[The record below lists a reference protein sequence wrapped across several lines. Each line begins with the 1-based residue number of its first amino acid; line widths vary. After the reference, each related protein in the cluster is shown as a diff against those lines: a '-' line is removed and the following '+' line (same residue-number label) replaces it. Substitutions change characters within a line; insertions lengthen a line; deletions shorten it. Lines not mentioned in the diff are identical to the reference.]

1 MIRVVGMQLLSQ
13 ELETGDESGG
23 NWEAEIVFKEIWLG
37 RKEHWGESCQEM
49 GAQYFAG
56 HCSG

>member
-37 RKEHWGESCQEM
+37 RKELWGESCQEM
-49 GAQYFAG
+49 GAG